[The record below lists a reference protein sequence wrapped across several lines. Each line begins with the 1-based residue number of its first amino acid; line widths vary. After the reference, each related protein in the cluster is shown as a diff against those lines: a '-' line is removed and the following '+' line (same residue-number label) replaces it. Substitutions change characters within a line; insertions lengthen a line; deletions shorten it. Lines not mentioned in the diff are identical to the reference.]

1 MSAPRS
7 LASRDSDESSTYA
20 KATWRL
26 LPFLFLCYLCA
37 YLDRINVAFAKLQML
52 QDLRLSDAVYGV
64 GASMF
69 FVGYLIFEV
78 PSNLILLRV
87 GARRWIARIMV
98 TWGLISAGMLFVTTP
113 ASFYVM
119 RFLLGVAE
127 AGFIPAILLY
137 LTYWFP
143 ASRRSKVT
151 ALFLTGIPMSGVVGG
166 PLSGW
171 LMMHLGG
178 VYHLAGWQWLFLLE
192 GIPTALLG
200 VAAFFFLDDKV
211 ADARWLSHTQ
221 KAMIEDNLRQELPAH
236 AMHSVKD
243 GLINPKVL
251 LLSVIYFFYTMGLY
265 GVSFWLPTLIKASGV
280 ANPLH
285 IGLLT
290 AIPYAAA
297 ALAMV
302 MVSHSSDRSGERR
315 WHLILPGLAGAAG
328 LYLSVVFAHSTTIA
342 LAALTLGTM
351 GVMTTIS
358 QFWVMPPAM
367 LSGGAAAAGLALAN
381 SVGSLSGVVSPSV
394 IGFIQVSTGS
404 TGAGVLGLAASL
416 VIGGALVLAVPARL
430 VNSAR
435 RGSGCDSG
443 QASGRAGG
451 QAAGPAGQRRFG
463 DLA

>member
-1 MSAPRS
+1 VPSPFAY
-7 LASRDSDESSTYA
+7 RDSDESSTYA

-52 QDLRLSDAVYGV
+52 QDLGFSDAVYGV
-64 GASMF
+64 GASVF

-98 TWGLISAGMLFVTTP
+98 TWGLISAGMMFVTTP
-113 ASFYVM
+113 TSFYVM

-171 LMMHLGG
+171 LMTHLGG
-178 VYHLAGWQWLFLLE
+178 VHNIAGWQWLFLLE

-200 VAAFFFLDDKV
+200 VVAFFFLDDRV
-211 ADARWLSHTQ
+211 ADARWLTDSQ
-221 KAMIEDNLRQELPAH
+221 KQMIEANLKRETPAH
-236 AMHSVKD
+236 TMHSVKD

-251 LLSVIYFFYTMGLY
+251 LLSAIYFFYTMGLY
-265 GVSFWLPTLIKASGV
+265 GVSFWMPTLIKASGV
-280 ANPLH
+280 ANPLD

-297 ALAMV
+297 VVAMLV
-302 MVSHSSDRSGERR
+302 VSHSSDRSGERR

-342 LAALTLGTM
+342 MVALTIGTM

-358 QFWVMPPAM
+358 QFWVLPPAI
-367 LSGGAAAAGLALAN
+367 LGGAAAAAGLALAN
-381 SVGSLSGVVSPSV
+381 SVGSISGVVSPSV
-394 IGFIQVSTGS
+394 IGFIQASTGS

-416 VIGGALVLAVPARL
+416 VLGGALVLAVPGRL

-435 RGSGCDSG
+435 RADR
-443 QASGRAGG
+443 RAGTQMNTQPG
-451 QAAGPAGQRRFG
+451 GAEQRYG
-463 DLA
+463 DVA